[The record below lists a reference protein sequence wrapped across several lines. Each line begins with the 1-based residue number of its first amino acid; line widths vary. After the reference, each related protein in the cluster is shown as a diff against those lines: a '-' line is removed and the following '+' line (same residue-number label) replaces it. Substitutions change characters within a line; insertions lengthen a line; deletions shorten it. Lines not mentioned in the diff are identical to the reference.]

1 MVVGVWMT
9 QLGGWGRLSS
19 SSVFRHMARSTSTSR
34 GGGLVPRSV
43 SHTALAGHLE
53 ILRGCLFPFTNGKQG
68 SEALCHAQGHVLKFL
83 PLFSMHLLSRGLCKC
98 IS

>member
-1 MVVGVWMT
+1 MVVVVWMT

-19 SSVFRHMARSTSTSR
+19 SSVFRHMVRSTSTSR

-53 ILRGCLFPFTNGKQG
+53 ILRECLFPFTNEKQG